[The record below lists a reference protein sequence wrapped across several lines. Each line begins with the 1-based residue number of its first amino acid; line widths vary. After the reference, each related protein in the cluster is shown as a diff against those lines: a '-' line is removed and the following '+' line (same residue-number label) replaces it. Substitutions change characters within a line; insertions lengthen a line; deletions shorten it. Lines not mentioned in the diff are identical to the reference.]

1 VQDIAP
7 NRSADAPHVLP
18 ASLRI
23 AVVVILAQ
31 ALALV
36 GLAVVVVIK
45 AATGNP
51 HSLAGALLGAV
62 LALVA
67 AAVFGYCARA
77 MLQSRAVSRT
87 PVVVLELVAL
97 PVSYSLTFQ
106 AHQVGYGAPILVSAL
121 AVLYLLFT
129 PASRAILDRE
139 R

>member
-1 VQDIAP
+1 MRGVQDRAVDEVHEAP
-7 NRSADAPHVLP
+7 VGVRV
-18 ASLRI
+18 
-23 AVVVILAQ
+23 AVAILYAQ

-36 GLAVVVVIK
+36 GLAVVVVVK
-45 AATGNP
+45 AFVGSP
-51 HSLAGALLGAV
+51 HSLAGALLGGA

-67 AAVFGYCARA
+67 AAVFGFCGRA
-77 MLQSRAVSRT
+77 MLHGRVSART

-106 AHQVGYGAPILVSAL
+106 AHRVGYGAPILVSAL

-129 PASRAILDRE
+129 PAARAMLDRE